1 MNNKQVIL
9 KEMIIEL
16 YHTISNTKIDEFLV
30 GECAVLM
37 YLYHKEDGE
46 YPSKLSTFL
55 DVSRARI
62 TSVIN
67 TLKNKGYVEIRNE
80 KEDRRKVK
88 VFITNEGR
96 EYLEHKRQMFD
107 KIFDDLLSVIDDDRI
122 DTVIHSINYLIELF
136 RNMEEVINDDEQN

>member
-55 DVSRARI
+55 DVSRSRI

-67 TLKNKGYVEIRNE
+67 VLKNKGYVEIKNE

-88 VFITNEGR
+88 VFITSEGR

-122 DTVIHSINYLIELF
+122 DTVIHSINYLTKLF
-136 RNMEEVINDDEQN
+136 GNMEEVINDDEQN

>member
-1 MNNKQVIL
+1 MNNKQLML

-67 TLKNKGYVEIRNE
+67 VLKNKGYVEIKNE
-80 KEDRRKVK
+80 EEDRRKVK
-88 VFITNEGR
+88 VFITSEGR

-107 KIFDDLLSVIDDDRI
+107 KMFDDLLSVIDDDRI

-136 RNMEEVINDDEQN
+136 GNMEEVINDDEQN

>member
-55 DVSRARI
+55 DVSRSRI

-67 TLKNKGYVEIRNE
+67 VLKNKGYVEIKNE

-88 VFITNEGR
+88 VFITSDGR

>member
-1 MNNKQVIL
+1 MNNKQVML

-67 TLKNKGYVEIRNE
+67 VLKNKGYVEIKNE
-80 KEDRRKVK
+80 EEDRRKVK
-88 VFITNEGR
+88 VFITSEGR

-122 DTVIHSINYLIELF
+122 DTVIHSINYLTKLF
-136 RNMEEVINDDEQN
+136 GNMEEVINDDEQN

>member
-1 MNNKQVIL
+1 MNNKQVML

-67 TLKNKGYVEIRNE
+67 VLKNKGYVKIKNE
-80 KEDRRKVK
+80 EDRRKVK
-88 VFITNEGR
+88 VFITSEGR

-107 KIFDDLLSVIDDDRI
+107 KMFDDLLSVIDDDRI
-122 DTVIHSINYLIELF
+122 DTVIHSINYLTKLF
-136 RNMEEVINDDEQN
+136 GNMEEVINDDEQN

>member
-46 YPSKLSTFL
+46 YPSKLSSFL
-55 DVSRARI
+55 DVSRSRI

-67 TLKNKGYVEIRNE
+67 VLKNKGYVEIKNE

-88 VFITNEGR
+88 VFITSEGR

-122 DTVIHSINYLIELF
+122 DTVIHSINYLTKLF
-136 RNMEEVINDDEQN
+136 GNMEEVINDDEQN

>member
-55 DVSRARI
+55 DVSRSRI

-67 TLKNKGYVEIRNE
+67 VLKNKGYVEIKNE

-88 VFITNEGR
+88 VFITSEGR

-122 DTVIHSINYLIELF
+122 DTVIHSINYLTKLF
-136 RNMEEVINDDEQN
+136 GNMEEVINNDEQN